1 MLKLSVSN
9 IAWVA
14 ANDGEV
20 FSAMKDL
27 GFDGL
32 EIAPTRVFPELPY
45 DRCPEAGVFAK
56 KIKKEYGFV
65 IPSMQSIWYGRK
77 ENIFNGEEDRETL
90 REYTKKAILFAKEI
104 GCGNLVFGC
113 PKNRIVPE
121 GGDPKAANG
130 FFKAIGDYAK
140 ANGTVVGMEANP
152 TIYGTNFVN
161 TNASAL
167 KLIEEVE
174 SDGFKLN
181 LDVGT
186 MIENGEDIAVLKGHA
201 GLINHVHISEPNL
214 VPVQK
219 RKLHNEL
226 NEFLRQ
232 EGYEGFVSIEMKT
245 TDDIDGLKR
254 IMEYVVSVFG
264 EK

>member
-20 FSAMKDL
+20 FSAMRDL
-27 GFDGL
+27 GFEGL
-32 EIAPTRVFPELPY
+32 EIAPTRVFPEAPY

-56 KIKKEYGFV
+56 KIKDDYGFT

-77 ENIFNGEEDRETL
+77 ENIFSGEEDRDTL
-90 REYTKKAILFAKEI
+90 KDYTEKAILFAKKI
-104 GCGNLVFGC
+104 GCKNLVFGC

-121 GGDPKAANG
+121 GVDPKAANG
-130 FFKAIGDYAK
+130 FFKAIGDYANL
-140 ANGTVVGMEANP
+140 NGTVVGMEANP
-152 TIYGTNFVN
+152 TIYGTNFIN

-174 SDGFKLN
+174 SEGFKLN

-186 MIENGEDIAVLKGHA
+186 MVENGEDISVLKGHA
-201 GLINHVHISEPNL
+201 ELINHVHISEPNL
-214 VPVQK
+214 VPIQK
-219 RKLHNEL
+219 RKLHSKL
-226 NEFLRQ
+226 NEFLRE

-264 EK
+264 ER